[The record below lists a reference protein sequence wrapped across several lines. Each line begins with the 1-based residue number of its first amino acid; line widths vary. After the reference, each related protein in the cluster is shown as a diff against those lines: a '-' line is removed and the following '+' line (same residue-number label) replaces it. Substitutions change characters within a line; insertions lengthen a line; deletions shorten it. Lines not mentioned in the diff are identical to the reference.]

1 MAKLPNPSPS
11 KRRELIKAG
20 KWDPNDPIAKL
31 VRPPPPSPASLPPP
45 KKCCCNCQTGRVSN

>member
-1 MAKLPNPSPS
+1 MAQLPNPSPS

-31 VRPPPPSPASLPPP
+31 VRPLPPPTASLPPP
-45 KKCCCNCQTGRVSN
+45 KNRCCH

>member
-31 VRPPPPSPASLPPP
+31 VRPLPPPTASLPPP
-45 KKCCCNCQTGRVSN
+45 KNRCCH